1 MNRSWNCC
9 YGLHSFYSNTTGFCG
24 ELNPFIGL
32 RTQKVTYLIVSIFFF
47 TVFQISMIANIESIK
62 NSSEFINNI
71 RILLFY
77 PFKAD
82 LTSEFKSQNDQ
93 IYCCDFKN
101 RLTFNT
107 KYFSGAAQFA
117 IFQSKKDIWSFCTI
131 WKLSKFT
138 LRLPTQIGS
147 KLQIHRLI
155 KRISM

>member
-1 MNRSWNCC
+1 
-9 YGLHSFYSNTTGFCG
+9 
-24 ELNPFIGL
+24 
-32 RTQKVTYLIVSIFFF
+32 
-47 TVFQISMIANIESIK
+47 MIANIESIK

-117 IFQSKKDIWSFCTI
+117 IFQSKKGYLVILYNLKI
-131 WKLSKFT
+131 E
-138 LRLPTQIGS
+138 
-147 KLQIHRLI
+147 QIHITTTDPNRF
-155 KRISM
+155 KTPNPPSD